1 MLTSTKDFPT
11 GMKPFLILCSFF
23 LVSLTTGCQNQKT
36 KNEQKQNLEIV
47 KAVKFA
53 YGLEKD
59 LRDHASE
66 YHTREQVLEHY
77 KQGFGIDLANSLTDY
92 SWTGHEVEIADKT
105 MSPPD
110 SINVLSKTDD
120 SAVVYYP
127 VPSDLRA
134 LWGLKKYSIDN
145 LHKMDGDWKIFESKN
160 VNTIPGQTKKDED
173 TSTQ

>member
-1 MLTSTKDFPT
+1 MRAQSNIFFSA
-11 GMKPFLILCSFF
+11 MKRFLILCSFF
-23 LVSLTTGCQNQKT
+23 LVSLTIGCKNQKT
-36 KNEQKQNLEIV
+36 KTEQKQNLEII
-47 KAVKFA
+47 KAVKHA

-66 YHTREQVLEHY
+66 FHTREQVLEHF

-92 SWTGHEVEIADKT
+92 SWTGHEIEISDKT

-110 SINVLSKTDD
+110 SITVLSKTED

-134 LWGLKKYSIDN
+134 LWGLKKYAIDN
-145 LHKMDGDWKIFESKN
+145 LRKIDGVWKIFESKN
-160 VNTIPGQTKKDED
+160 VAAIPAQTKKDAN
-173 TSTQ
+173 SSNP